1 MDTFTRGA
9 CHNEQ
14 RLSIIQPLSHLSFYL
29 NRFTKDSGDWMRPA
43 RIAEGSRAI
52 SNFFFEDIP

>member
-14 RLSIIQPLSHLSFYL
+14 RLSIIQPLSHLSFNL
-29 NRFTKDSGDWMRPA
+29 NRFTKDSDDSVRPV
-43 RIAEGSRAI
+43 RIAGARAI
-52 SNFFFEDIP
+52 SNFFEDIP